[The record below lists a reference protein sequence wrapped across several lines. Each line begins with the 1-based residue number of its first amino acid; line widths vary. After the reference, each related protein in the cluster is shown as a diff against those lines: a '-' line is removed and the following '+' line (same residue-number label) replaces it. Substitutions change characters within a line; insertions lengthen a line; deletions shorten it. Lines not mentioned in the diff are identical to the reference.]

1 MNNVRQ
7 GFKKTVIGSIEV
19 AYNIIECKH
28 LTYEDLFGMKVYIF
42 PLQNV
47 SLCSFVFLSEPVASL
62 DHTRIQCQASM
73 IRTKF
78 I

>member
-7 GFKKTVIGSIEV
+7 DFKKTVIGSIEV
-19 AYNIIECKH
+19 AYNINECKR

-42 PLQNV
+42 PLENV
-47 SLCSFVFLSEPVASL
+47 SLRNFVFLSEPAPL
-62 DHTRIQCQASM
+62 NHTRIPCRASM